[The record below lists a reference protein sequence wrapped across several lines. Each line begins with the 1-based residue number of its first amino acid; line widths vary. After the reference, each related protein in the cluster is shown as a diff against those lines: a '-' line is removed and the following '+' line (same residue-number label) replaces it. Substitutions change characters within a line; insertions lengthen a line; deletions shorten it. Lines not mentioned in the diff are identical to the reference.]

1 MMLGCKWLRIRTVC
15 LAPRGI
21 KMNWILS
28 SYWLPDHSWSPV
40 SNPQEKQSLWTVYI
54 VHNFQAFFFSFY
66 KKNPLRYFSNIEIKR
81 NISKTLKTK
90 KKKHASWSWSMK
102 QNKRHIL
109 RFRMF
114 SGGVSVWA
122 KSRAKRGNNTF
133 SCSSFRAWFKLH
145 ARFAFESAC
154 LESIKTI

>member
-1 MMLGCKWLRIRTVC
+1 MLGCKWLRIRTVC

-90 KKKHASWSWSMK
+90 KINMLRSLDPW
-102 QNKRHIL
+102 NKT
-109 RFRMF
+109 
-114 SGGVSVWA
+114 SVIFCVFGCFQVGSA
-122 KSRAKRGNNTF
+122 FGLSRARKGEITLFHALPFARD
-133 SCSSFRAWFKLH
+133 SSFTLASRLSPLVY
-145 ARFAFESAC
+145 RV
-154 LESIKTI
+154 

>member
-1 MMLGCKWLRIRTVC
+1 MLGCKWLRIRTVC
-15 LAPRGI
+15 LAPRGM

-54 VHNFQAFFFSFY
+54 VHNFQAFFFPFTRRI
-66 KKNPLRYFSNIEIKR
+66 LCGTFQ
-81 NISKTLKTK
+81 TLKSKETSRRHLK
-90 KKKHASWSWSMK
+90 LRKKHASWSWSMK

-122 KSRAKRGNNTF
+122 KSHAKRGNNTF
-133 SCSSFRAWFKLH
+133 SSLPFARDSSFTLASRL
-145 ARFAFESAC
+145 SP
-154 LESIKTI
+154 LV